1 MIFKIPRGLPQGE
14 FIHFRED
21 TVSIRSPLSGL
32 LLVFVFS
39 QLACGGSKSC
49 DISAWQPTPGVSRLA
64 VTHDGIDREL
74 LVQLPRNYD
83 PAGKYPL
90 VLAFHGAGR
99 SCDDWPEWLEGVA
112 GSREFI
118 GIYPQ
123 GMRNSWEGE
132 LDGRR
137 VDDFS
142 FVSSLIG
149 WADTALAVDPF
160 NRYAVGFSLG
170 ALFVNRLACRITGL
184 TGIAAI
190 SGSFYQHPQLSP
202 PGPPRKIFLAQ
213 GVYDEVIPYKGGMS
227 DQGYSYEPAESSA
240 RLWSRIL
247 GCNAEPTTS
256 SVSERI
262 TAIHYSPCRGAGNVL
277 LLKIEAGH
285 HLQESVDGLFEMV
298 WDFWEST
305 R

>member
-1 MIFKIPRGLPQGE
+1 MN
-14 FIHFRED
+14 FR
-21 TVSIRSPLSGL
+21 TLCGGL
-32 LLVFVFS
+32 LFVFALS
-39 QLACGGSKSC
+39 QLTCGRAEPP
-49 DISAWQPTPGVSRLA
+49 DISLWQPTPGVSRLA
-64 VTHDGIDREL
+64 VTHDGIEREL

-99 SCDDWPEWLEGVA
+99 SCDDWPQWLETVA

-123 GMRNSWEGE
+123 GVGSSWEGE
-132 LDGRR
+132 YDGRR

-149 WADTALAVDPF
+149 WADTALAADPI

-184 TGIAAI
+184 TGIAAV

-202 PGPPRKIFLAQ
+202 VRPPRKIFLAH
-213 GVYDEVIPYKGGMS
+213 GIYDEVIPYKGGMN
-227 DQGYSYEPAESSA
+227 DRGDSYEPAESSA
-240 RLWSRIL
+240 RLWSRML
-247 GCNAEPTTS
+247 GCNAEPATS
-256 SVSERI
+256 SLSERI
-262 TAIHYSPCRGAGNVL
+262 TEIRYSPCRGAAKVVL
-277 LLKIEAGH
+277 LKVEGGH
-285 HLQESVDGLFEMV
+285 QLQQSVDGLFEMI
-298 WDFWEST
+298 WDFWDVGG
-305 R
+305 